1 MDKTLTFEIW
11 DATLGDHA
19 PFLISLSDGLQE
31 ELRIIIAGVTVG
43 NICANVPELE
53 ETDKTTKQA
62 LNEILAETQLIEV
75 NEQQLYEII
84 FHNYIIYQVRN
95 ESFSS
100 NGPEEV
106 KHGRYLNTF
115 EKSQFLSYLH
125 VATDAQLLDDGSY
138 YPGKWVHYGIYTQNQ
153 IIDVIAQDVPDIL
166 KIRKDSQLES

>member
-1 MDKTLTFEIW
+1 MDKTLTFEIL
-11 DATLGDHA
+11 DSTLGNHA

-31 ELRIIIAGVTVG
+31 ELRIIIVGATVG
-43 NICANVPELE
+43 NIGANVPELE
-53 ETDKTTKQA
+53 ETDKTTKQT
-62 LNEILAETQLIEV
+62 LNEILAETQLIDV

-100 NGPEEV
+100 NSPEEV

-138 YPGKWVHYGIYTQNQ
+138 YPGKWVHYGIYTQNH

-166 KIRKDSQLES
+166 KI